1 MAIVPSLFRGSQA
14 MQKLWDAADFVRK
27 FRMRLRFGDLSR
39 ANLKLLRLE
48 LTCDAAECD
57 WIARA
62 ADPWDRDLEN
72 VVANRNASIQALEDS
87 LAVRELLFHAVP
99 CISEARLQVYR
110 KTARADTELII
121 EGVVSRDEPP
131 DRKIRSL
138 AMRARLCGLHF
149 WLDDG
154 VLLAMQ
160 PEITVAR

>member
-1 MAIVPSLFRGSQA
+1 

-48 LTCDAAECD
+48 LTGGAAECD

-62 ADPWDRDLEN
+62 ADPWDETWRTLWPIETLQFRPWRIRWRC
-72 VVANRNASIQALEDS
+72 ANCCFTRCL
-87 LAVRELLFHAVP
+87 VFPRRVCRF
-99 CISEARLQVYR
+99 
-110 KTARADTELII
+110 TAQTPGADTELII

-160 PEITVAR
+160 TSVAR